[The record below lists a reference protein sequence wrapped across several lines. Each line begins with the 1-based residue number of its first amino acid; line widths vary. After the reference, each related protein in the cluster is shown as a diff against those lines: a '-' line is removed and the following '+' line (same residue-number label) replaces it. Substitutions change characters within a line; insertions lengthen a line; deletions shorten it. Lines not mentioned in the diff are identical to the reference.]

1 MAIVFLFLVA
11 LEQLDSKCPIP
22 CKTMDYKGEMVGMT
36 GTYWVVNSTQWILK
50 FTIIFWSLTWLPSL
64 GQLEDLWV
72 YSLPFHWLDLLKR
85 YLIFSWGIKLFCL
98 IDNKYHN
105 STICKTYFS
114 NSGFFLL
121 KIIDINKCDQIFY
134 QVKHIKIHVSIPKWF
149 FWLL

>member
-50 FTIIFWSLTWLPSL
+50 FTIIFWSLTRLPSL

-72 YSLPFHWLDLLKR
+72 YSLPFPWLDLLKR
-85 YLIFSWGIKLFCL
+85 YLIFSWGIKLFVLLTTNITTAQFVKRIFQIQDFFFWKL
-98 IDNKYHN
+98 IY
-105 STICKTYFS
+105 
-114 NSGFFLL
+114 
-121 KIIDINKCDQIFY
+121 INKCEYFKFACLVIWPNFLSSEAY
-134 QVKHIKIHVSIPKWF
+134 
-149 FWLL
+149 